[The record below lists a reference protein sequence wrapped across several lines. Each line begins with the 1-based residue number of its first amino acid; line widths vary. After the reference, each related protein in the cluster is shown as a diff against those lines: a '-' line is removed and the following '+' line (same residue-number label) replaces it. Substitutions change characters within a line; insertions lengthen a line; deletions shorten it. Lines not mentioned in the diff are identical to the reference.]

1 MTLLFTTRKIDK
13 NDERVGFASGWLV
26 EFSKHLTKLIVI
38 CQEKGDVSNLPDNIE
53 VYSLGKERG
62 KNKISQFFL
71 LLYYFITLLPKA
83 NAVFSHMVP
92 HFAVLAG
99 PWCKIYH
106 KKLVQWYVHKK
117 VSPYLKLANFFVDE
131 YVTTNEQSFR
141 MKTKK
146 TVHYFGHGIDVN
158 KFKNQNSK
166 IKIVNQNSKFIILSV
181 SRISPSKN
189 IDLIIKAVENI
200 LKKDIELKKKIELQI
215 IGAPGLS
222 EQQTYYE
229 SLIKYTADNNL
240 SENIKFLGP
249 LAPDKVLTY
258 YQNCD
263 LFINLSETGS
273 VDKAVLEAMA
283 CEKLV
288 LTSNESFKNIIPVK
302 LFLTD
307 KIPENIADKILEL
320 YHMPETEKI
329 ELQKI
334 LRQEVVEN
342 HNLEKLAKKI
352 IKLYE

>member
-1 MTLLFTTRKIDK
+1 M
-13 NDERVGFASGWLV
+13 
-26 EFSKHLTKLIVI
+26 
-38 CQEKGDVSNLPDNIE
+38 
-53 VYSLGKERG
+53 
-62 KNKISQFFL
+62 
-71 LLYYFITLLPKA
+71 
-83 NAVFSHMVP
+83 
-92 HFAVLAG
+92 
-99 PWCKIYH
+99 
-106 KKLVQWYVHKK
+106 
-117 VSPYLKLANFFVDE
+117 
-131 YVTTNEQSFR
+131 
-141 MKTKK
+141 
-146 TVHYFGHGIDVN
+146 
-158 KFKNQNSK
+158 
-166 IKIVNQNSKFIILSV
+166 
-181 SRISPSKN
+181 
-189 IDLIIKAVENI
+189 
-200 LKKDIELKKKIELQI
+200 KKDIELKKKNELQI

-307 KIPENIADKILEL
+307 KIPENIADKILEI
-320 YHMPETEKI
+320 YNMPETEKI

>member
-38 CQEKGDVSNLPDNIE
+38 CQEKGDVSNLPDNVE
-53 VYSLGKERG
+53 VYSLGKERV

-131 YVTTNEQSFR
+131 YVTTNEQSFK
-141 MKTKK
+141 M
-146 TVHYFGHGIDVN
+146 
-158 KFKNQNSK
+158 
-166 IKIVNQNSKFIILSV
+166 KIVNQNSKFIILSV

-200 LKKDIELKKKIELQI
+200 LKRDIELKNKIELQI
-215 IGAPGLS
+215 
-222 EQQTYYE
+222 
-229 SLIKYTADNNL
+229 
-240 SENIKFLGP
+240 
-249 LAPDKVLTY
+249 
-258 YQNCD
+258 
-263 LFINLSETGS
+263 
-273 VDKAVLEAMA
+273 
-283 CEKLV
+283 
-288 LTSNESFKNIIPVK
+288 
-302 LFLTD
+302 
-307 KIPENIADKILEL
+307 
-320 YHMPETEKI
+320 
-329 ELQKI
+329 
-334 LRQEVVEN
+334 
-342 HNLEKLAKKI
+342 
-352 IKLYE
+352 

>member
-38 CQEKGDVSNLPDNIE
+38 CQEKGDVSNLPDNVE

-189 IDLIIKAVENI
+189 IDL
-200 LKKDIELKKKIELQI
+200 
-215 IGAPGLS
+215 
-222 EQQTYYE
+222 
-229 SLIKYTADNNL
+229 
-240 SENIKFLGP
+240 
-249 LAPDKVLTY
+249 
-258 YQNCD
+258 
-263 LFINLSETGS
+263 
-273 VDKAVLEAMA
+273 
-283 CEKLV
+283 
-288 LTSNESFKNIIPVK
+288 
-302 LFLTD
+302 
-307 KIPENIADKILEL
+307 
-320 YHMPETEKI
+320 
-329 ELQKI
+329 
-334 LRQEVVEN
+334 
-342 HNLEKLAKKI
+342 
-352 IKLYE
+352 